1 MSAQLD
7 LISGNDLIALS
18 SVTQEDLMQA
28 INKIAPLSN
37 IGLIVASATR
47 PDITNN
53 PRFIRY
59 GWLDISTPSTPV
71 LKAYT
76 ADRTVLVDL
85 GASWTTVSGALSS
98 ILTSMFAA
106 RSATGGV
113 TIDLI
118 KTNSGYTDA
127 GNGYYLLRVAS
138 NGKDV
143 EAVSLDSALSG
154 GGGVA
159 LARLATTGIGAG
171 KFIGYSAGIAGY
183 VSITPSTDLIGG
195 SRLAVETNILP
206 AGTPLYVPRTNAAGT
221 AIEHVTPNSLFANN
235 ELTIARIAAGAGTAY
250 QTLRRNSA
258 NTGNEWAQT
267 VKTFTS
273 ANTALTAST
282 KILDTAH
289 LLGGLPDSWNAY
301 LACITNDGDYTAGT
315 DYIDI
320 NSCFDTTAELA
331 PAFLVNFTS
340 TLVQVIQTNGNIQV
354 KKRTTVTIGEEYTI
368 TLAKWQLIIKAC
380 RFNV

>member
-7 LISGNDLIALS
+7 LISGNDLSALS

-28 INKIAPLSN
+28 INKVAPLSN

-85 GASWTTVSGALSS
+85 DASWTTVSGALSS
-98 ILTSMFAA
+98 ILTSMFAV

-118 KTNSGYTDA
+118 KTNAGYTNA
-127 GNGYYLLRVAS
+127 GNGYYLLRVAG

-154 GGGVA
+154 GGGVP
-159 LARLATTGIGAG
+159 LARLSQVGLVAG
-171 KFIGYSAGIAGY
+171 KFIGNSGGSAGY
-183 VSITPSTDLIGG
+183 VSIIPNTDLVG
-195 SRLAVETNILP
+195 SARIDIPTNVLP
-206 AGTPLYVPRTNAAGT
+206 GTARYVARTNAAGT
-221 AIEHVTPNSLFANN
+221 APEWVTPNDAFADN

-289 LLGGLPDSWNAY
+289 SLGGLPDSWNAY
-301 LACITNDGDYTAGT
+301 LACITNDGDYTAGI
-315 DYIDI
+315 DFIDI
-320 NSCFDTTAELA
+320 NSCFDTSAELA
-331 PAFLVNFTS
+331 PAFQVNFTTS
-340 TLVQVIQTNGNIQV
+340 LVQVIQTNTNIQI
-354 KKRTTVTIGEEYTI
+354 KKRTTAVVGEEFTI
-368 TLAKWQLIIKAC
+368 TLARWQLIIKAC